1 MYEDVYC
8 HVCGELVC
16 QSCGCCCNTNCES
29 CSCPESIYWNGMS
42 NN

>member
-16 QSCGCCCNTNCES
+16 QTCGCCCNTNCEH
-29 CSCPESIYWNGMS
+29 CSCPE
-42 NN
+42 

>member
-16 QSCGCCCNTNCES
+16 QSCGCCCNPKCEH
-29 CSCPESIYWNGMS
+29 CSCPE
-42 NN
+42 